1 MRLNNI
7 IILGLLLSIGL
18 YGFVGC
24 RKKKDTSAKVY
35 VKDSNNN
42 AVFNA
47 RVVLYPTGTVPGG
60 EINVEVYDT
69 SYTNQEG
76 FATFHFN
83 ETYQLGQ
90 AGVVVL
96 NIEATK
102 DGNTGQGVVKVEEEV
117 QTEVTVFIQ

>member
-1 MRLNNI
+1 MRLNNF
-7 IILGLLLSIGL
+7 IILGLFLSIGV

-24 RKKKDTSAKVY
+24 RKKKDTSAKIY

-42 AVFNA
+42 GVSNA

-60 EINVEVYDT
+60 EINVDVYDT
-69 SYTNQEG
+69 SYTNPEG
-76 FATFHFN
+76 YATFHFN

-102 DGNTGQGVVKVEEEV
+102 DGSAGQGVIKVEEEV
-117 QTEVTVFIQ
+117 QSETTVFIQ